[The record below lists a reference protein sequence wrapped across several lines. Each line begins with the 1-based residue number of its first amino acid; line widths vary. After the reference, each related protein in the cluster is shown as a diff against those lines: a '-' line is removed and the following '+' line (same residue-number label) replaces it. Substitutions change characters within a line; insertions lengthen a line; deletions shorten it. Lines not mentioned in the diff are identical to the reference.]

1 MRLTID
7 GQMRDFM
14 DIRSFRA
21 EHTLPPEFSVALF
34 EPKDYTGLAS
44 IEGAG
49 AELNGVRE
57 AVLAFIPPTLTVSK
71 FPDLV
76 ARLASFFRAELEA
89 INLRVKLKPEEI
101 DFAVAGFEDVCRA
114 LMYALIQAHA
124 THTPPPDFGS
134 IYAAWLDGT
143 TRLSQ
148 KAHTYQYQGMVWT
161 VHIVNHAYGRVGL
174 IVEDGRLAHYV
185 RDASLACPAEGFM
198 FGLLGEVAA
207 CFAAALAG

>member
-7 GQMRDFM
+7 GQMRDFV
-14 DIRSFRA
+14 DIRIFRA
-21 EHTLPPEFSVALF
+21 EHDLPPEFGVALF

-57 AVLAFIPPTLTVSK
+57 AALAFIPPTLTAGK
-71 FPDLV
+71 FQDLV
-76 ARLASFFRAELEA
+76 ARLASLFRAELEA
-89 INLRVKLKPEEI
+89 INPRVNLKPEEI

-124 THTPPPDFGS
+124 TRTPPPDFGAV
-134 IYAAWLDGT
+134 YAAWLDGT

-148 KAHTYQYQGMVWT
+148 KAHSYPRQGVTWT

-174 IVEDGRLAHYV
+174 VVDDGRVAHYV

-207 CFAAALAG
+207 RFAAALAG

>member
-7 GQMRDFM
+7 GQQRDFV
-14 DIRSFRA
+14 DIRNFRA
-21 EHTLPPEFSVALF
+21 EHTLPPEFGVALF

-49 AELNGVRE
+49 AELNDVRE
-57 AVLAFIPPTLTVSK
+57 AVLAHIPHTLRLSK
-71 FPDLV
+71 FPELV
-76 ARLASFFRAELEA
+76 ARLASLFRAQLEA
-89 INLRVKLKPEEI
+89 INPRVKLKPEEI

-114 LMYALIQAHA
+114 LMYALIQAQA
-124 THTPPPDFGS
+124 TYTSPPDFHAV
-134 IYAAWLDGT
+134 YAAWLDGT

-148 KAHTYQYQGMVWT
+148 TAHTYQHHNTAWT
-161 VHIVNHAYGRVGL
+161 VYIVNHAYGRVGL
-174 IVEDGRLAHYV
+174 IVDDGQAAHYV

-207 CFAAALAG
+207 RFSAALVG